1 MMGIH
6 VANSF
11 QNKVY
16 FIVDPRNARETG
28 ALMYPTGSVSFV
40 NFWGWVSANPEIQK
54 LEENEFQQLI
64 WNDPLPQDEE
74 MWESV
79 FFSRT
84 TPLSG
89 IIDPKLLVNIGGSNQ
104 APKQQVSK
112 MDLAKQVMDRSSSD
126 EQR

>member
-16 FIVDPRNARETG
+16 FIVDPRNPRETG

>member
-16 FIVDPRNARETG
+16 FIVDPRNPRETG

-112 MDLAKQVMDRSSSD
+112 MDLAKQIMERSSSD

>member
-1 MMGIH
+1 MMGVH

-16 FIVDPRNARETG
+16 FIVDPRNPRETG

-112 MDLAKQVMDRSSSD
+112 MDLAKQVMERSSSD

>member
-16 FIVDPRNARETG
+16 FIVDPRNPRETG

-40 NFWGWVSANPEIQK
+40 NFGGWVSANPEIQK

>member
-16 FIVDPRNARETG
+16 FIVDPRNPRETG

-112 MDLAKQVMDRSSSD
+112 MDLAKQVMERSSSD